1 MDYWTN
7 VAVEL
12 RNKINLELY
21 LKSFKLGGDYV
32 ESFGIMGFFFG
43 LIALSTVLT
52 SSNKVKELEKRIDDL
67 EGKS

>member
-1 MDYWTN
+1 MAYLTN
-7 VAVEL
+7 VAEEL

-21 LKSFKLGGDYV
+21 FKVLNWGDYV
-32 ESFGIMGFFFG
+32 ETFGIIGFFFG
-43 LIALSTVLT
+43 LIALSTAMT